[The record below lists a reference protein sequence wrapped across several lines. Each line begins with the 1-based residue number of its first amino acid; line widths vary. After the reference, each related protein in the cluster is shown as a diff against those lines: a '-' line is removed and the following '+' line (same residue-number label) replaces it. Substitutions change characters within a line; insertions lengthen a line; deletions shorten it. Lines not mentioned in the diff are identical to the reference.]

1 MAIKKSEIYSD
12 LWKSCD
18 ELRGGMDA
26 SQYKDYILSILFIK
40 YISDKYAGKKDSQ
53 VTIPIPRAPRL
64 DEERFHID
72 PAEPLTD
79 RLGGELRAVVGAD
92 VISWAAVCEQVRE
105 KVQHIVCADPTGDQD
120 GETFPGVLVDDRQ
133 HPEGPTIM
141 CPGQDEGVGSDVVRP
156 ARSETDAGP
165 VVEPQPPPL
174 RLLLGNFQPLAPP
187 DAFDPLVVDDP
198 TLGPEHRRDAAIAVA
213 AILTGQPDD
222 RRRQRRLVVR
232 NTMRTP
238 LRRTRLS
245 QKARLATSA

>member
-1 MAIKKSEIYSD
+1 MRP
-12 LWKSCD
+12 
-18 ELRGGMDA
+18 ELVVVPSPTLDKHICLLERVED
-26 SQYKDYILSILFIK
+26 LSIQQLV
-40 YISDKYAGKKDSQ
+40 SELSVEAL
-53 VTIPIPRAPRL
+53 VVAVLPRAPRL

-92 VISWAAVCEQVRE
+92 VIRWAAVCEQVRE

-133 HPEGPTIM
+133 HPEGPAIM

-198 TLGPEHRRDAAIAVA
+198 TLGPESIAVM
-213 AILTGQPDD
+213 
-222 RRRQRRLVVR
+222 RR
-232 NTMRTP
+232 
-238 LRRTRLS
+238 
-245 QKARLATSA
+245 